1 MSAKKKAP
9 ARAHKVRSRGLWIAP
24 DLERKIKGEGGLG
37 LTDPPYSYYLHLAD
51 LVLKP
56 PGSNSATSEPLVSK
70 EPKPEVPPAF
80 VNPPP
85 LQTIASPPAPVIPVR
100 PAGPS
105 NSLVDEI
112 PAPMPPLAPPLILP
126 TLQLPKPPK
135 RAQTPK
141 PAKRLAPK
149 AAHPRPPKSAVPKN
163 VERNLARV
171 ARPKS
176 SMPRAPKGK
185 FTTEPRRTRR

>member
-1 MSAKKKAP
+1 MTSKKKAP

-24 DLERKIKGEGGLG
+24 DLERKIKGEGGRRG

-56 PGSNSATSEPLVSK
+56 TGANTNSTEPLVSK
-70 EPKPEVPPAF
+70 EAMPEIPQSLVQA
-80 VNPPP
+80 PP
-85 LQTIASPPAPVIPVR
+85 LQTIASPPAPVMPVR

-112 PAPMPPLAPPLILP
+112 PAPMPPIAPPLILP

-141 PAKRLAPK
+141 PAKRIAPK

-163 VERNLARV
+163 VEQNLGRV

-176 SMPRAPKGK
+176 SIPKAPK
-185 FTTEPRRTRR
+185 R

>member
-1 MSAKKKAP
+1 MTAKKKAP

-24 DLERKIKGEGGLG
+24 DLERKIKGEGGRRG

-56 PGSNSATSEPLVSK
+56 SGTSASSAEALVSK
-70 EPKPEVPPAF
+70 EPKPEVPPSL
-80 VNPPP
+80 VDPPP
-85 LQTIASPPAPVIPVR
+85 LQTIASPPAPVMPIR

-112 PAPMPPLAPPLILP
+112 PAPIPPIAPPLILP

-135 RAQTPK
+135 RAETPK
-141 PAKRLAPK
+141 PAKRVAPR
-149 AAHPRPPKSAVPKN
+149 AAHPRPPKSAVPKSLEQN
-163 VERNLARV
+163 RGRV

-176 SMPRAPKGK
+176 SIPKPPK
-185 FTTEPRRTRR
+185 

>member
-1 MSAKKKAP
+1 MTTKKKAP

-24 DLERKIKGEGGLG
+24 DLERKIKGEGGRRG

-56 PGSNSATSEPLVSK
+56 AGPNTNSAEPLVSK
-70 EPKPEVPPAF
+70 EPKPDIPQSLIE
-80 VNPPP
+80 PPP

-105 NSLVDEI
+105 TSLVDEI
-112 PAPMPPLAPPLILP
+112 PAPMPPIAPPLILP

-135 RAQTPK
+135 RTETPK
-141 PAKRLAPK
+141 PVKRVAPR

-163 VERNLARV
+163 LDQNLGRV

-176 SMPRAPKGK
+176 SIPKPPKG
-185 FTTEPRRTRR
+185 

>member
-1 MSAKKKAP
+1 MTAKKKAP
-9 ARAHKVRSRGLWIAP
+9 ARAHKVQSRGLWIAP
-24 DLERKIKGEGGLG
+24 DLERKIKGEGGRRG

-56 PGSNSATSEPLVSK
+56 SGSNNASGEPLVSK
-70 EPKPEVPPAF
+70 EPKPEVPPSLIE
-80 VNPPP
+80 PPP

-105 NSLVDEI
+105 NSLVDTI
-112 PAPMPPLAPPLILP
+112 PAPLPPIAPPLILP

-141 PAKRLAPK
+141 PAKRAAPK
-149 AAHPRPPKSAVPKN
+149 STHPRPPKSAVPKN
-163 VERNLARV
+163 PQRG

-176 SMPRAPKGK
+176 SIPKPPKG
-185 FTTEPRRTRR
+185 